1 MNKTKTL
8 RFYLTEIC
16 DEFHN
21 EKDCYYR
28 LKFAKETVGLFNSL
42 VDVFLKIE
50 SLKTPVRLWVLRN
63 KKFGSVISFPLAINF
78 RSLSQEKKEQFI
90 AKILAD
96 DPNFNL
102 NESTQPNQK
111 TSQPK
116 NLTLDQSEH
125 FDLQSLKSKTNK
137 EKPKTEILIT
147 ENEKTIEEILY
158 ALKQNNTDH
167 PIECPV
173 CDDENHLEELN
184 SECPCHLVELEIIE
198 SVDDLEQKDDK
209 NSSLVHLEN
218 SEISSQKTP
227 ESNLDLEDSET
238 LEEFDQDQE
247 DDLNSSEENEQNLA
261 KISPNL
267 VFNQD
272 ISDEFDNELLEKVDS
287 VSQALIEK
295 VSDHEFEDE
304 LLEKDSHSDH
314 DQSED
319 QIYSLKTA
327 NNFAQEEN
335 HQIHSEYCDFSPK
348 NSDSSHSCQTC
359 GHNKSCSWCQRYR
372 TYLFEA
378 KNCPA
383 CLDKFKQKNFD
394 YLEKISQLRLP
405 SQKIVSFSKKEPK
418 ICKTCVHNA
427 LCPWCQRYRTYL
439 NEAQN
444 CPKCK
449 ALFEAKNI
457 SISQKI
463 RELSHPSYPSYLLKN
478 PYFSKCVACN
488 HNATCPWCQKYRTY
502 LLEAKNCPAC
512 LDKFKQQ
519 NFDIDAKL
527 NLLRDN
533 SYFSHL
539 ASLKSTVNCKACN
552 HNATCPWCQ
561 KYRTYLLEAKNC
573 PACLAKF
580 KEQNFDLDAKINLL
594 RSNSYYNNL
603 ANNIKC
609 KACFHNASCQW
620 CQKYATYLL
629 EAKNCPACLA
639 KFRTQN
645 FDLEKKLKELRT
657 NDLQKLTSLIWQQ
670 TYNSPCP
677 ACNHNF
683 FCPKCR
689 KLAAFYREARK
700 CQACQLILKK
710 KNIDIEQK
718 IAELSF
724 YPYYESRA
732 LLRYNLFESDALFN
746 QNCSSCLHVYSC
758 RFCQK
763 YRTFLLEAKNCPA
776 CKYLFAKKG
785 ISIDYL
791 LKVINFWNH
800 PDSFNHVDPL
810 SVLKHGRPIVHEKI
824 VEIVDIPKIEIVEPP
839 RIEIVEIPQ
848 IAEPPKIVE
857 PVLDYSWVKIH
868 PYYPQIGTFELNK
881 FPAIIPLFRGIV
893 YQAFLDL
900 NRGDH
905 SSIVDDELFNTK
917 RGFGGY
923 NVQSSGGLSV
933 GLGDLSVDEAT
944 RVIAASTSSVDED
957 EEIIIVATEKS
968 TIWGLPSYVLWF
980 IVFALIAV
988 ILVVVI
994 MFILYGA
1001 GII

>member
-116 NLTLDQSEH
+116 NLTLEQSQD
-125 FDLQSLKSKTNK
+125 FDLQSLKSKINK

-167 PIECPV
+167 PIDCPV

-198 SVDDLEQKDDK
+198 SVDDLDQKDDK
-209 NSSLVHLEN
+209 NSSLVNLEN
-218 SEISSQKTP
+218 LEISAQKTD
-227 ESNLDLEDSET
+227 ESNLEEDSET

-247 DDLNSSEENEQNLA
+247 EDLNLSDENDQNLP

-287 VSQALIEK
+287 VSQALVEK

-304 LLEKDSHSDH
+304 LSEKDSHSDH

-319 QIYSLKTA
+319 QIYSPKSA

-335 HQIHSEYCDFSPK
+335 HQIHSEYCDFSPE

-359 GHNKSCSWCQRYR
+359 GHNKSCSWCQRYG
-372 TYLFEA
+372 TYLIEA

-383 CLDKFKQKNFD
+383 CLDRFKQKNFD

-405 SQKIVSFSKKEPK
+405 AQKSLSYSKKELK

-427 LCPWCQRYRTYL
+427 LCSWCQRYRTYL

-561 KYRTYLLEAKNC
+561 KYRTYL
-573 PACLAKF
+573 
-580 KEQNFDLDAKINLL
+580 
-594 RSNSYYNNL
+594 
-603 ANNIKC
+603 
-609 KACFHNASCQW
+609 
-620 CQKYATYLL
+620 
-629 EAKNCPACLA
+629 
-639 KFRTQN
+639 
-645 FDLEKKLKELRT
+645 
-657 NDLQKLTSLIWQQ
+657 
-670 TYNSPCP
+670 
-677 ACNHNF
+677 
-683 FCPKCR
+683 
-689 KLAAFYREARK
+689 
-700 CQACQLILKK
+700 
-710 KNIDIEQK
+710 
-718 IAELSF
+718 
-724 YPYYESRA
+724 
-732 LLRYNLFESDALFN
+732 
-746 QNCSSCLHVYSC
+746 
-758 RFCQK
+758 
-763 YRTFLLEAKNCPA
+763 
-776 CKYLFAKKG
+776 
-785 ISIDYL
+785 
-791 LKVINFWNH
+791 
-800 PDSFNHVDPL
+800 
-810 SVLKHGRPIVHEKI
+810 
-824 VEIVDIPKIEIVEPP
+824 
-839 RIEIVEIPQ
+839 
-848 IAEPPKIVE
+848 
-857 PVLDYSWVKIH
+857 
-868 PYYPQIGTFELNK
+868 
-881 FPAIIPLFRGIV
+881 
-893 YQAFLDL
+893 
-900 NRGDH
+900 
-905 SSIVDDELFNTK
+905 
-917 RGFGGY
+917 
-923 NVQSSGGLSV
+923 
-933 GLGDLSVDEAT
+933 
-944 RVIAASTSSVDED
+944 
-957 EEIIIVATEKS
+957 
-968 TIWGLPSYVLWF
+968 
-980 IVFALIAV
+980 
-988 ILVVVI
+988 
-994 MFILYGA
+994 
-1001 GII
+1001 